1 MQDTKALDGGL
12 AARDFILASA
22 AGLLSF
28 AAFYWLSIPGL
39 DPSQWSEVA
48 VAARLRPPQ
57 AMLPGLW
64 RVLTCG
70 FFSAVGIPF
79 AVKALSLLGAAVGG
93 ICVALV
99 YLVVRQS
106 FLFLARLDEKHAV
119 WTNFISPFF
128 AMVAAL
134 FVAVADPIWRI
145 SQTFSPEQLHLL
157 LLLLAIYAWLR
168 WITLGSNWRLYS
180 LVALLGVASA
190 ETPFAIILTPL
201 LLAGYCRFQRCVENG
216 MAFNH
221 KLVYALG
228 PLPRWRMFFIFIGS
242 LGLAIRMNVKIFA
255 ALGGV
260 AANGW
265 RMGDLYFRYGIDYW
279 HVLTGS
285 SNLAGWALGL
295 GFGLFPLVVTMMLL
309 PRSIRDTRPLAFH
322 RGVLLFFV
330 CALAVMQCGAFPA
343 ARFWTLA
350 TETASVS
357 SGFFLSFYVVC
368 SAVTIAM
375 VGATFAFECQ
385 RVYLSVDE
393 PRPGL
398 ALRGLVP
405 AVAVALFAL
414 AAAHASRTVEAEMQR
429 IVRDALEE
437 TVRECGDAKWIF
449 TDGRLDDGLSLVA
462 AESGRKIVPL
472 NMMSGA
478 TRWEQSLRERH
489 FPEGS
494 ADRDNAS
501 IGIPALLRVW
511 AGEKPGG
518 MDEAAVQLGFEF
530 WKREHKSPPKAS
542 GFVARTSGMSDE
554 EAARGIEAAKAL
566 SARIF
571 ELEGKKERAHPSPAL
586 ADALSFVS
594 WRLSRLARFRND
606 DDTADR
612 LDRGNAA
619 LKRTLSVVD
628 HERQRT
634 FMRLTPLEGLRLAL
648 GRTDFVEAR
657 RHASAV
663 LKSDEDHPEANFGM
677 GMSYLV
683 EGRLNDAELYLR
695 RCLKKCPN
703 EPAVL
708 NNLSIICRKTNR
720 YEEAEELARK
730 ALKVFPDS
738 PEVKQTLQ
746 DAINRAK

>member
-1 MQDTKALDGGL
+1 MEDTKAYESGLTARDYIL
-12 AARDFILASA
+12 AAAV
-22 AGLLSF
+22 GLLSF
-28 AAFYWLSIPGL
+28 AAFCCFSIPGL

-48 VAARLRPPQ
+48 VAAKLRPPQ
-57 AMLPGLW
+57 TILPGFW

-79 AVKALSLLGAAVGG
+79 AVKTLSLLGAIVGG
-93 ICVALV
+93 VCVALV
-99 YLVVRQS
+99 YLVVCQS
-106 FLFLARLDEKHAV
+106 FLFLTRLNEEHFV
-119 WTNFISPFF
+119 WTGLISPFF

-145 SQTFSPEQLHLL
+145 SQTFSPEQLNLL
-157 LLLLAIYAWLR
+157 LVLAAIFVWLR
-168 WITLGSNWRLYS
+168 WIILGSRWRLYS

-221 KLVYALG
+221 NLVYALG

-285 SNLAGWALGL
+285 SALAGWALGL
-295 GFGLFPLVVTMMLL
+295 GFGLLPLVVTMMLL
-309 PRSIRDTRPLAFH
+309 PRSIRDDRPLAFH
-322 RGVLLFFV
+322 RGVILFFV

-343 ARFWTLA
+343 VRFWTLSA
-350 TETASVS
+350 ETVTVS
-357 SGFFLSFYVVC
+357 SGFLLAFYVVC

-375 VGATFAFECQ
+375 VGAAFAFECQ
-385 RVYLSVDE
+385 RVYLPAEE

-398 ALRGLVP
+398 ALRVLVP
-405 AVAVALFAL
+405 VLAVVLFAL
-414 AAAHASRTVEAEMQR
+414 AAVHVPRTVETEMQR

-449 TDGRLDDGLSLVA
+449 TDGRLDDGLSIVA
-462 AESGRKIVPL
+462 AASGKELVPL

-478 TRWEQSLRERH
+478 THWEQALRARH

-494 ADRDNAS
+494 ADRDNAAS
-501 IGIPALLRVW
+501 GIPTLLRVW

-518 MDEAAVQLGFEF
+518 MDKAAVQLGFEF
-530 WKREHKSPPKAS
+530 WKRELKPAPKAS
-542 GFVARTSGMSDE
+542 GLVARESGMSDE
-554 EAARGIEAAKAL
+554 EAAKGIEAAKAL
-566 SARIF
+566 SERIF
-571 ELEGKKERAHPSPAL
+571 ELDGKKEHSNASPAL
-586 ADALSFVS
+586 ADALSFVA
-594 WRLSRLARFRND
+594 WRLSRLARYRND
-606 DDTADR
+606 DDTAER

-619 LKRTLSVVD
+619 LKRTLSVVE

-634 FMRLTPLEGLRLAL
+634 FMQLTPLEGLRIAL

-657 RHASAV
+657 RHAATV
-663 LKSDEDHPEANFGM
+663 LKNDENHPEANFGM

-683 EGRLNDAELYLR
+683 EGRLQDAEFYLR
-695 RCLKKCPN
+695 RCLQERPN

-708 NNLSIICRKTNR
+708 NNLSIICRKTKR

-730 ALKVFPDS
+730 ALKLFPDS
-738 PEVKQTLQ
+738 PEVKQTLN
-746 DAINRAK
+746 DAINKVQ

>member
-1 MQDTKALDGGL
+1 MQDSKAFDGGL
-12 AARDFILASA
+12 AARDFILATA

-28 AAFYWLSIPGL
+28 VAFCWFSIPGL

-48 VAARLRPPQ
+48 IAAKLRPPQ
-57 AMLPGLW
+57 AILPGIW
-64 RVLTCG
+64 RVLTGG

-79 AVKALSLLGAAVGG
+79 ALKSLSLLGAAVGG

-106 FLFLARLDEKHAV
+106 FLFLTRLNEEHAV

-134 FVAVADPIWRI
+134 FVAAADPIWRI
-145 SQTFSPEQLHLL
+145 SQTFSHEQFHLFM
-157 LLLLAIYAWLR
+157 LLLAIFVWLR
-168 WITLGSNWRLYS
+168 WITLGSRWRLYS
-180 LVALLGVASA
+180 LTALLGVASA
-190 ETPFAIILTPL
+190 ETPFAFILTPL
-201 LLAGYCRFQRCVENG
+201 LLVGYYRFWRCVENG
-216 MAFNH
+216 MSLNC
-221 KLVYALG
+221 KPMCDPDL
-228 PLPRWRMFFIFIGS
+228 LPRWRMFFIFIGS
-242 LGLAIRMNVKIFA
+242 LGFAIWLNVKVFTE
-255 ALGGV
+255 LGGV
-260 AANGW
+260 EANDW
-265 RMGDLYFRYGIDYW
+265 RMSDIYFRYGIDYW

-285 SNLAGWALGL
+285 STLAGWALGL

-309 PRSIRDTRPLAFH
+309 PRSIRDDRPLAFH
-322 RGVLLFFV
+322 RGVILFFV

-343 ARFWTLA
+343 VRFWTLA
-350 TETASVS
+350 AETVSVS
-357 SGFFLSFYVVC
+357 SGFLLAFYVVC

-375 VGATFAFECQ
+375 VGAAFAFECQ
-385 RVYLSVDE
+385 RIYLPAE
-393 PRPGL
+393 MPRPGI
-398 ALRGLVP
+398 ALRVLVP
-405 AVAVALFAL
+405 VLAAALVAL
-414 AAAHASRTVEAEMQR
+414 AAAHVSRAVETEMQL

-437 TVRECGDAKWIF
+437 TLCECGNAKWIF

-462 AESGRKIVPL
+462 AETGREIVPL

-478 TRWEQSLRERH
+478 TRWEQSLRMRH

-494 ADRDNAS
+494 SDRDNAS
-501 IGIPALLRVW
+501 IGIPTLFRVW

-542 GFVARTSGMSDE
+542 GLVARESGMSDD
-554 EAARGIEAAKAL
+554 EAARGIEAAKELAE
-566 SARIF
+566 RIF
-571 ELEGKKERAHPSPAL
+571 EIEGKKENAHPSPAL
-586 ADALSFVS
+586 ADALSFVA

-683 EGRLNDAELYLR
+683 EGRLNDAEFYLR